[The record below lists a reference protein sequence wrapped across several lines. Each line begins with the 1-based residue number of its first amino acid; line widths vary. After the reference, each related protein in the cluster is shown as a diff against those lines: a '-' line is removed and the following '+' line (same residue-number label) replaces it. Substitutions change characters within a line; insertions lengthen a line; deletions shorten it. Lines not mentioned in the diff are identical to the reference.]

1 MEVQQLLDTNEA
13 RLKAVIE
20 ATPECIK
27 IVGPDGLVQFM
38 NKAGLCMVEATEGQS
53 VEGACVFDL
62 IAPDH
67 RATWIENHNR
77 VCQGES
83 INWEFDII
91 GLRGSRRHM
100 ETHAVPLR
108 NSDGT
113 YSQLAVTHDITAK
126 KVAERALKRNEII
139 LKGQKYAL
147 EQAVHGYPLRE
158 VLETIVR
165 TVEEQSERQLF
176 ASILLM
182 AKDGKHLLLGASPSL
197 PQTYNDAV
205 DGGEIGPL
213 AGSCGT
219 AAFTGEEILVEDI
232 ANNPLWAN
240 YKDLALSH
248 GLRACW
254 STPILSSQRTPL
266 ATFSLYYPTEQM
278 PAAEDRQAVELMAR
292 TAGIVIEW
300 YKDVAER
307 KALMAQLE
315 TRVSERTDELNNVN
329 AALQSSNDTLEQF
342 AHVASHDLKEPV
354 RKIKIFTSRL
364 QDEAGEQLNDKGKT
378 YLHKIL
384 SSAERMSTMI
394 EGVLNYS
401 VQNGSQQINEKVDLN
416 TTITEI
422 RNDLEV
428 LIQQK
433 QADITVDPLPV
444 IEGDRILI
452 HQLFYNLLNNSLKFT
467 RDGVPPKIVIRA
479 VPVLPDD
486 VASYDIIV
494 TDNGIGFDQE
504 QSEKIFET
512 FTRLNSKDKYDG
524 TGLGLSLCRK
534 IVQRHHGTIT
544 ATSEYGEGAT
554 FSITLPVLQPAPDV
568 AQEHKLNA

>member
-1 MEVQQLLDTNEA
+1 MEVQHLLDTNEA
-13 RLKAVIE
+13 RLQAVIE

-27 IVGPDGLVQFM
+27 IVSPDGRLQFM
-38 NKAGLCMVEATEGQS
+38 NKAGLCMIEATDAQS

-62 IAPDH
+62 IAPEH
-67 RATWIENHNR
+67 QAVWIDNHNR
-77 VCQGES
+77 VCNGES
-83 INWEFDII
+83 LNWEFDII
-91 GLRGSRRHM
+91 GLKGTRRHM
-100 ETHAVPLR
+100 ETHAVPMA

-113 YSQLAVTHDITAK
+113 FSQLAVTHDITLK
-126 KVAERALKRNEII
+126 KTSDRALKRNALI

-147 EQAVHGYPLRE
+147 EQAVHGKPIKE

-165 TVEEQSERQLF
+165 TVEEQSESQLF
-176 ASILLM
+176 ASILLL
-182 AKDGKHLLLGASPSL
+182 APDGLHLLHGASPSL
-197 PQTYNDAV
+197 PQSYNDAV
-205 DGGEIGPL
+205 NGGEIGPL

-219 AAFTGEEILVEDI
+219 AAFKGEEITVEDI
-232 ANNPLWAN
+232 ASNPLWAN
-240 YKDLALSH
+240 YKELALSH

-254 STPILSSQRTPL
+254 STPILSSQHKPL
-266 ATFSLYYPTEQM
+266 ATFSLYFPSEQI
-278 PAAEDRQAVELMAR
+278 PSAEDREAVELMAR

-300 YKDVAER
+300 YKEIAER

-315 TRVSERTDELNNVN
+315 TRVSERTNELNNVN
-329 AALQSSNDTLEQF
+329 AELQSSNDTLEQF

-364 QDEAGEQLNDKGKT
+364 QDEAGDQLTERGKT
-378 YLHKIL
+378 YLSKIL

-401 VQNGSQQINEKVDLN
+401 VQNGAEQQTEKIDLN
-416 TTITEI
+416 ITIAEI

-433 QADITVDPLPV
+433 HAEITVGQLPV

-467 RDGVPPKIVIRA
+467 DETIHPKIYITA
-479 VPVLPDD
+479 TPV
-486 VASYDIIV
+486 VNHHQASYNITI
-494 TDNGIGFDQE
+494 TDNGIGFDQK
-504 QSEKIFET
+504 QSEKIFDT

-524 TGLGLSLCRK
+524 TGLGLALCKK
-534 IVQRHHGTIT
+534 IVQRHHGEIT
-544 ATSEYGEGAT
+544 AASEYGKGAT
-554 FSITLPVLQPAPDV
+554 FHLIMPVLQPVSGGEQPV
-568 AQEHKLNA
+568 